1 MLPTGHRRLSLKA
14 VNLAFCGNTEQK
26 VLGRTGD
33 NICIDWGYLHLIH
46 KDARFIQRGI
56 DLYKCRFVMSEA
68 DTKKT
73 YNAFNEAVVMA
84 VVTEE
89 MSGVIAIAYDDIKS
103 IEYFGTHLDDFYK
116 ESDGSFNNMVK
127 KAVSQYREIKKNAF
141 YFQRSLVKK
150 HSKVSTE
157 YEKLFH

>member
-1 MLPTGHRRLSLKA
+1 
-14 VNLAFCGNTEQK
+14 
-26 VLGRTGD
+26 
-33 NICIDWGYLHLIH
+33 
-46 KDARFIQRGI
+46 
-56 DLYKCRFVMSEA
+56 MSEA

-127 KAVSQYREIKKNAF
+127 KVIVAGNGGVRIINK
-141 YFQRSLVKK
+141 
-150 HSKVSTE
+150 
-157 YEKLFH
+157 

>member
-1 MLPTGHRRLSLKA
+1 
-14 VNLAFCGNTEQK
+14 
-26 VLGRTGD
+26 
-33 NICIDWGYLHLIH
+33 
-46 KDARFIQRGI
+46 
-56 DLYKCRFVMSEA
+56 MSEA

-127 KAVSQYREIKKNAF
+127 KAVSQYREIKK
-141 YFQRSLVKK
+141 K
-150 HSKVSTE
+150 
-157 YEKLFH
+157 